1 VEIGTFTGGGFGEN
15 AYLAACAPSGACV
28 AIDPGADA
36 PRMIAAIQDAGLDLE
51 AIVLTHAHLDHVE
64 GVHVVRAAWPDVP
77 IWLHPEALP
86 MYRGVARQAASFG
99 MRVPEQPEPTHE
111 LRPGER
117 FSFGDCDLDVRYA
130 PGHAPGHVVLVAV
143 DESVA
148 FVGDVVFRGSI
159 GRSDLPGGDHGTL
172 MASIRDAV
180 LTLPDDTVLYSGHGP
195 PTTVGV
201 ERRTNPFL
209 VAYSRGGPA

>member
-15 AYLAACAPSGACV
+15 AYLAVCAPSAVCV

-36 PRMIAAIQDAGLDLE
+36 PRMVAAIRDAALDLE
-51 AIVLTHAHLDHVE
+51 AIVLTHSHLDHVE

-77 IWLHPEALP
+77 IWLHAEALR

-99 MRVPEQPEPTHE
+99 MRIPDQPEPTDE

-117 FSFGDCDLDVRYA
+117 FSFGDCGFDVRYA

-143 DESVA
+143 DQPVA
-148 FVGDVVFRGSI
+148 LVGDVVFHGSI

-180 LTLPDDTVLYSGHGP
+180 LTLPDDTVLYPGHGP
-195 PTTVGV
+195 PTTVGI
-201 ERRTNPFL
+201 ERQTNPFL
-209 VAYSRGGPA
+209 VALSGGGPA